1 MIKSN
6 HIQLVL
12 LQKEYMTSFV
22 CIQVYFFMNIEMDYE
37 DKYENSS
44 LLFTELDLSVVPHSE
59 SRSDCQLSELDSED
73 VDGSSS

>member
-1 MIKSN
+1 
-6 HIQLVL
+6 
-12 LQKEYMTSFV
+12 
-22 CIQVYFFMNIEMDYE
+22 MNIENSVIDYE

-59 SRSDCQLSELDSED
+59 SKSDCQLSEFYSED